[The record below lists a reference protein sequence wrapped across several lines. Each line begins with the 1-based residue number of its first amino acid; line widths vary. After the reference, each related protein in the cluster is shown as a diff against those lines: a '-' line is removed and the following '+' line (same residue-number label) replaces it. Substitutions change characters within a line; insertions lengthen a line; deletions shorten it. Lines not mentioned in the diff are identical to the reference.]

1 MDALAR
7 TIAIEPEG
15 ADRVKRRPE
24 AKGSRLRRRADNGER
39 GGRPSAERPMPSPG
53 DVMSSVHHA
62 FQAILLLGIVAAL
75 VPLLIW
81 AFHDTERRLTQWRST
96 QQRLR

>member
-1 MDALAR
+1 
-7 TIAIEPEG
+7 
-15 ADRVKRRPE
+15 
-24 AKGSRLRRRADNGER
+24 
-39 GGRPSAERPMPSPG
+39 
-53 DVMSSVHHA
+53 MSSVHHA